1 MAGAC
6 TPTIIDVGIGGRLE
20 IAHQLYCPPTL
31 TKNMAF
37 FIPFGDLK
45 RQYLAIKEEVD
56 AAIGSVF
63 QSGRFILGEN
73 VERFEAEFAAYCG
86 VKYGVGVANG
96 MEALQIALMGLGIGQ
111 GDEVITAPNSAM
123 ATSLAILA
131 IGAKP
136 VFVDVEPISY
146 NIDVTKI
153 EEKITSR
160 TKAILPVHLF
170 GQAGEM
176 ETINKIARTYNL
188 KVIEDACQA
197 HGAGY
202 KGQKVGSLGDAGCFS
217 FYPSKNLGG
226 YGDGGMMVTN
236 NSELAERA
244 RRIRN
249 YGQES
254 RYNFT
259 EKGLNSRLDELQAAI
274 LRVKLRYLDE
284 GNNLRRE
291 LAKLYHHHLAHSKV
305 VAPQEAPGNYHVF
318 HLYVVRAAER
328 DKLQKHLEQRG
339 IQTLIHYPRVNYLE
353 KAYIDLG
360 IEPGSCPIAEKLS
373 GEILSL
379 PFYPELE
386 FVEIKKI
393 IDAILSFE

>member
-1 MAGAC
+1 M
-6 TPTIIDVGIGGRLE
+6 T
-20 IAHQLYCPPTL
+20 
-31 TKNMAF
+31 F

-45 RQYLAIKEEVD
+45 RQYLAIKEEID
-56 AAIGSVF
+56 LAIGSIF

-73 VERFEAEFAAYCG
+73 VEKFEEEFAAYCG

-96 MEALQIALMGLGIGQ
+96 MEALQIALMGLGIGK

-131 IGAKP
+131 VGAKP
-136 VFVDVEPISY
+136 VFADVEPISY

-153 EEKITSR
+153 EKKITER
-160 TKAILPVHLF
+160 TRAILPVHLF
-170 GQAGEM
+170 GQAAEM
-176 ETINKIARTYNL
+176 EAINRIAKAYNL

-217 FYPSKNLGG
+217 FYPSKNLGC

-236 NSELAERA
+236 NLELAERA
-244 RRIRN
+244 RQLRN

-254 RYNFT
+254 RYDFKV
-259 EKGLNSRLDELQAAI
+259 KGLNSRLDELQAAI

-284 GNNLRRE
+284 WNKLRRE
-291 LAKLYHHHLAHSKV
+291 LAEFYNHYLAHSKAV
-305 VAPQEAPGNYHVF
+305 IPQEAAGNYHVF
-318 HLYVVRAAER
+318 HLYVVRTAER
-328 DKLQKHLEQRG
+328 DKLQKYLAAFG

-353 KAYIDLG
+353 KAYADLG
-360 IEPGSCPIAEKLS
+360 IEPGSCPMAEKLS
-373 GEILSL
+373 REVLSL
-379 PFYPELE
+379 PLYPELE
-386 FVEIKKI
+386 FFEIKKI
-393 IDAILSFE
+393 VEAILSFE